1 MQIIDTRISKNRPA
15 ELSFRTVSR
24 GAFLTFFFDR
34 EREADDE
41 PERVPEFV
49 PEARLCVFPERLEDE
64 FADLL
69 FAEVIYSFFLYLIIC

>member
-15 ELSFRTVSR
+15 ELSFRTESR

-34 EREADDE
+34 EREADA
-41 PERVPEFV
+41 EREPEFV

-69 FAEVIYSFFLYLIIC
+69 FAEVIYSFFLYWIIC